1 MCSCREPV
9 TSIAYFVT
17 GSGNSMIRPGML
29 QDVSNTVSV
38 AGLTLQ
44 AGPVT
49 LYERQYSFVVHG
61 EIASDIAARVF
72 TAIKSAWDAQ
82 IPSAGGGKKLLNSL
96 SYILCITQVVQ
107 VCISMACLL
116 WSVRD
121 ETVSCSFLPV
131 CISAIMMQLTKLELG
146 FASLG

>member
-1 MCSCREPV
+1 
-9 TSIAYFVT
+9 
-17 GSGNSMIRPGML
+17 MIRPGML

-82 IPSAGGGKKLLNSL
+82 IPSAGGGKWLVLSVAYCTLLKSRTCAYQCLVYYGRSAEVHLNFMR
-96 SYILCITQVVQ
+96 
-107 VCISMACLL
+107 VC
-116 WSVRD
+116 V
-121 ETVSCSFLPV
+121 
-131 CISAIMMQLTKLELG
+131 SAIMMQLTKLELG